1 MLLQFV
7 WEVLKFHLQ
16 VHPAK
21 TFIMSKYLFGILI
34 ILTFSASISHARQQ
48 YAGNAVMQCN
58 ISDETGPSPAFLYTC
73 NGEMLACK
81 AFLMFRTKPP
91 YVSVSSISNLT
102 SSDPMEFARINNIS
116 SSAVLPP
123 DVAVIVPVTCSCS
136 GQYYQANTSYF
147 RHDVDTYFTIAN
159 DTYQG
164 LTTCNALRHQNP
176 YGEFDLFSGLKLQ
189 VPLRCACPTQEQI
202 SNGTKFLLTFL
213 VTWKDT
219 VPQISEKFNVSASS
233 VAIANGFSDENPVL
247 YPFTTILIPLPAEP
261 LSSQMKAASHTTIPQ
276 QMHKRSHKGLYVGMA
291 TGAALAILCFFLF
304 MGFSHYRTKGTNDAS
319 SRIRKQRKKQQL
331 PAHFLDKVVGIGEI
345 LKIYTDEELKAATD
359 NFSPHKRLSDSVYLG
374 NLRGKLLAIKKMST
388 DVSKEIKILNNINH
402 FNLISLYGVCEHDR
416 VFYLVYEYLEEG
428 SLRDWLHKENTPLAQ
443 SWNRRILIALD
454 VANGLDYLHNFT
466 APAYVHKNISSC
478 NILLNRDLRAKIANF
493 TLAREDGNSD
503 TRYIVGERGYM
514 APEYIQTGNV
524 TPKVDVYA
532 FGIVLLEL
540 ITGREAVFVHDDQEI
555 LLSETVIAA
564 IDGTDVGAEVN
575 DLIDPRLQVKNRLG
589 YIIDHTEL
597 ALRLLKLSVACLARE
612 PTNRLSMAEVVSV
625 LTKIQQDVN
634 YSQSFS
640 VE

>member
-1 MLLQFV
+1 
-7 WEVLKFHLQ
+7 
-16 VHPAK
+16 
-21 TFIMSKYLFGILI
+21 MSKYLVGFLI
-34 ILTFSASISHARQQ
+34 ILTFSASISHAQQQ
-48 YAGNAVMQCN
+48 YAGNSVLQCN

-73 NGEMLACK
+73 NGEMPSCK

-91 YVSVSSISNLT
+91 YVSVSSISNFT

-136 GQYYQANTSYF
+136 GQYYQANTSYV
-147 RHDVDTYFTIAN
+147 RRDDDIYFTIAN

-164 LTTCNALRHQNP
+164 LTTCNALERENP
-176 YGEFDLFSGLKLQ
+176 YGEYNLFSGLKLQ

-233 VAIANGFSDENPVL
+233 VAIANGFSDDNPVL

-261 LSSQMKAASHTTIPQ
+261 LSSQMKATSHPTIPQ
-276 QMHKRSHKGLYVGMA
+276 KMHKRSYKGLYVGMA
-291 TGAALAILCFFLF
+291 TGAALAVLCFFLF
-304 MGFSHYRTKGTNDAS
+304 LGFFHYRRKRTNDAS
-319 SRIRKQRKKQQL
+319 WRFGQQRKKQQL
-331 PAHFLDKVVGIGEI
+331 PAHFLDKVVGVGEI
-345 LKIYTDEELKAATD
+345 LKIYTYDELKAATD
-359 NFSPHKRLSDSVYLG
+359 NFSAHK
-374 NLRGKLLAIKKMST
+374 
-388 DVSKEIKILNNINH
+388 
-402 FNLISLYGVCEHDR
+402 R

-428 SLRDWLHKENTPLAQ
+428 SLRDWLHKENSPLAQ

-454 VANGLDYLHNFT
+454 IASGLDYLHNFT
-466 APAYVHKNISSC
+466 APAYVHKNIRSC
-478 NILLNRDLRAKIANF
+478 NILLNKDLRAKIANF
-493 TLAREDGNSD
+493 ALAREDGDSR
-503 TRYIVGERGYM
+503 THYIVGERGYM
-514 APEYIQTGNV
+514 APEYIQKGNV

-540 ITGREAVFVHDDQEI
+540 ITGREAVFWCDDQEV
-555 LLSETVIAA
+555 LLSEIVIPG
-564 IDGTDVGAEVN
+564 IDGTDIGAEVN
-575 DLIDPRLQVKNRLG
+575 DLIDSRLKVKNRLG

-612 PTNRLSMAEVVSV
+612 PTNRLSMAEVVSA
-625 LTKIQQDVN
+625 LMKIQQDVN

>member
-1 MLLQFV
+1 
-7 WEVLKFHLQ
+7 
-16 VHPAK
+16 
-21 TFIMSKYLFGILI
+21 
-34 ILTFSASISHARQQ
+34 
-48 YAGNAVMQCN
+48 MQCN

-73 NGEMLACK
+73 NGEIPSCK

-136 GQYYQANTSYF
+136 GEYYQANTSYV
-147 RHDVDTYFTIAN
+147 RHDFDTYFTIAN

-164 LTTCNALRHQNP
+164 LTTCNALERENP
-176 YGEFDLFSGLKLQ
+176 YGELNLFSGLKLQ

-202 SNGTKFLLTFL
+202 SNGTKFLFTFL

-233 VAIANGFSDENPVL
+233 VATVNGFSDDNPII

-261 LSSQMKAASHTTIPQ
+261 LSSQMTATSHPTIPQ
-276 QMHKRSHKGLYVGMA
+276 QMHKRSYKGLCVGIA
-291 TGAALAILCFFLF
+291 TGAALAVLCFFLF
-304 MGFSHYRTKGTNDAS
+304 LGFFRYWRKRTNDAS
-319 SRIRKQRKKQQL
+319 RTIRQQGKKQQL

-345 LKIYTDEELKAATD
+345 LKIYTYEELKAATD

-374 NLRGKLLAIKKMST
+374 NLRGKLLAVKQMSR
-388 DVSKEIKILNNINH
+388 DVAKEIKILSNINH
-402 FNLISLYGVCEHDR
+402 FNLITLYGVCEHDR

-428 SLRDWLHKENTPLAQ
+428 SLRDWLHKENSPLAQ

-454 VANGLDYLHNFT
+454 IANGLDYLHNFT
-466 APAYVHKNISSC
+466 APPYVHKNIRSC

-493 TLAREDGNSD
+493 ALAREDGDSHTN
-503 TRYIVGERGYM
+503 YIVGERGYM
-514 APEYIQTGNV
+514 APEYIQTGTV

-532 FGIVLLEL
+532 FGVVLLEL
-540 ITGREAVFVHDDQEI
+540 ITGREAVFLSDDQEV
-555 LLSETVIAA
+555 LLSETVIPG

-575 DLIDPRLQVKNRLG
+575 DLIDSRLRVKNRLG

-612 PTNRLSMAEVVSV
+612 PTNRLSMAEVVSA
-625 LTKIQQDVN
+625 LMKIQQDVN